1 MKDRFFRSSGAIRCF
16 SDNRIAYGRH
26 QKSSLGE
33 SSMIMTFRKVRGALL
48 CAASISCSIA
58 STAGA
63 QEWRVSPITS
73 EDEEIIVTGINS
85 RLPAELAAFPGSVTV
100 IAQEAIEAQFAINTD
115 VGALLSNEVPG
126 LATSNASAS
135 DFGQTLRGRSL
146 SYYVDG
152 VPISVP
158 LRDAGRSLRAVAVS
172 AIAGVE
178 VVRGATALYGNGGN
192 GGSVNYITKRPKG
205 PNGISGS
212 TDLSLGASLTHT
224 SDSFNPRTAL
234 DATIISG
241 NFDMVVAGAYEKKA
255 GFFDA
260 VGDRIASDP
269 GNGGISDSD
278 IYNLYSKLGYNFGD
292 QRVEVSAMYY
302 DQKQD
307 TDYGL
312 QILGNQ
318 GLGIKTRPARGQL
331 DPRVVGEYNRNL
343 ITQASYINEN
353 ILGGVLRLQGY
364 RQKIEQRFGFN
375 AARAGGS
382 QAVIES
388 RKDGA
393 RLDLRTPLMALGL
406 GDGDVMWGAEYVRD
420 RSVQTVNTVPR
431 RIFVPQLDQ
440 QNYAVFAQLEA
451 KPVPGLTLQ
460 GGGRYDHFDVAVDDF
475 SVLTTGLDV
484 NGGRVKYDSFV
495 FNVGAV
501 QELVDGLNIFAGFS
515 QGFSLPDIGLS
526 IRATRDRNPLVT
538 LRPEPVVVNNYEVGI
553 RGKLDSVEFTLAG
566 FISTSKLGQS
576 FAPDPADPL
585 LRIVVRAAERLHG
598 LEGTLRGS
606 LLEGRLDWGGTISW
620 VSGRTDTNGDDKLDA
635 PLSNDRIAP
644 LKATGYLDFEI
655 NSGWSARLQG
665 LYSGHRNKFPI
676 ISQTSTGS
684 FGEIKPFF
692 TLDAST
698 TLRAGP
704 GDLTV
709 AVANILNNQY
719 FAVNAQRSGNR
730 PDRYVPSPG
739 ATARISYRMPF

>member
-1 MKDRFFRSSGAIRCF
+1 MIV
-16 SDNRIAYGRH
+16 
-26 QKSSLGE
+26 KSC
-33 SSMIMTFRKVRGALL
+33 KVRQLLL
-48 CAASISCSIA
+48 CAAA
-58 STAGA
+58 VGWGTGAHA
-63 QEWRVSPITS
+63 QERDASITTS
-73 EDEEIIVTGINS
+73 EDEEVEEIIVTGVNS
-85 RLPAELAAFPGSVTV
+85 RLPAELSSFPGSVTLV
-100 IAQEAIEAQFAINTD
+100 GQEAIETQLAISTD

-192 GGSVNYITKRPKG
+192 GGSVNYITKQPKG
-205 PNGISGS
+205 PDGISGS
-212 TDLSLGASLTHT
+212 ADISLGASLTHP

-234 DATIISG
+234 DATVIAG
-241 NFDMVVAGAYEKKA
+241 HFDMIFAGAFEKKGA
-255 GFFDA
+255 FFDA
-260 VGDRIASDP
+260 EGDRIASDP

-278 IYNLYSKLGYNFGD
+278 IYNLYSKLGYNLGD
-292 QRVEVSAMYY
+292 HRLEASVMYY
-302 DQKQD
+302 DQEQD
-307 TDYGL
+307 TDWGL

-318 GLGIKTRPARGQL
+318 RLGIKTRAARGQL

-343 ITQASYINEN
+343 IAQASYIHSN
-353 ILGGVLRLQGY
+353 ILGGTARLQGY

-375 AARAGGS
+375 PTRAGGT
-382 QAVIES
+382 QTEIVS

-393 RLDLRTPLMALGL
+393 RLDLRTPLDTVGL
-406 GDGDVMWGAEYVRD
+406 GRGDVMWGAEYVRD
-420 RSVQTVNTVPR
+420 RSVQTVNTVPPR
-431 RIFVPQLDQ
+431 VFVPELDQ
-440 QNYAVFAQLEA
+440 KNYAAFAQVEA
-451 KPVPGLTLQ
+451 KPFGGFTLQ
-460 GGGRYDHFDVAVDDF
+460 GGVRYDHFDVAVNDF
-475 SVLTTGLDV
+475 TVLTTGLAV
-484 NGGRVKYDSFV
+484 NGGEVSYESFV

-501 QELVDGLNIFAGFS
+501 QEVVEGLNLYAGFS

-538 LRPEPVVVNNYEVGI
+538 LRPEPIEVNNYEIGV
-553 RGKLDSVEFTLAG
+553 RGEAAGVEFTLAG

-585 LRIVVRAAERLHG
+585 LRIVVRAAERLKG
-598 LEGTLRGS
+598 IEGTLAGS
-606 LLEGRLDWGGTISW
+606 LLEGRLGWGGTLSW
-620 VSGRTDTNGDDKLDA
+620 VTGRTDTDGDGRLDA

-644 LKATGYLDFEI
+644 LKATGFLDFEI
-655 NSGWSARLQG
+655 DDGCSTRLQA
-665 LYSGHRNKFPI
+665 LYSGHRNKFPLI
-676 ISQTSTGS
+676 AATSTGA
-684 FGEIKPFF
+684 FGKIDPFF
-692 TLDAST
+692 VLDAST

-709 AVANILNNQY
+709 AVSNALNNQY

-730 PDRYVPSPG
+730 PDRYVPAPG
-739 ATARISYRMPF
+739 AAARVSYRLPF